1 MRTVLQTTTTAT
13 PPLLSQQQ
21 QQRQHHQPQQ
31 SHFHANVIALRSLQ
45 HRMQLRAEA
54 AQPSHAGPS
63 FHSHSA
69 SGPSASSPQHRH
81 CQRCATPP
89 APLSSS
95 PRKLT
100 TTQTTPAI
108 PGVPFSAWSPQLH
121 AAVLRVADLGE
132 VDITAG
138 ACCTALGMVRRTA
151 TAQLPEMC
159 HLVHVASDGEGTPA
173 AGRSPGACGACMCRR
188 CDCLNRPYA
197 SREEQQHRNHSRH
210 HSRHRKRHA
219 SSSSRR
225 HRNDSAVPGPSS
237 PGPPKPSTATTA
249 RLPSAIP
256 LLAMPANTSPVASP
270 FRDQDV
276 LERIMAKYRTPPTPL
291 AESAQQQQQPLHI
304 FVHCG
309 CDQMGAPAPATA
321 PGPAK
326 YTATVASPPSTPPPA
341 ASVPPPPPA
350 ASLPP
355 PPPAASVPPPPPA
368 ASLPPPPP
376 AASVPPPPPAAS
388 LPPPPPAASVPPPP
402 PAASVPPPPPAASV
416 PPPPPAASVPPP
428 PPAASLPPPP
438 PAGAGPLVRSPLLVV
453 APPPSASV
461 PATPPVAAGPPLT
474 SGSTTAPTN
483 SSIDKER
490 QMLLE
495 KADKYVWQLEQE
507 VQHRSLH
514 YNVVLQQLAEEEA
527 RSTALRHDR
536 DALLA
541 LNSGLQASLGYTRGS
556 RDSRQQHQNGSFTP
570 SSSTSSRETT
580 PTASPQ
586 GASEST
592 MNKPPPSQQQQPARR
607 LPPAVESVYASLQTP
622 ADASVAPVPLPAPP
636 PLATSAP
643 APTATA
649 AAEGRTSATQEVLR
663 HVLLE
668 REAALQSSPRPT
680 TMTAATGTTGSMPHL
695 GYSDGLRRYVDFLY
709 QEAEAG
715 AAHVRR
721 ASLPLAAP
729 AAPAAA
735 ASSLAPS
742 PPLTAYQ
749 LPQYYHTS
757 PAGVGTV
764 LSLANQA
771 QVQQQRQRQLELEQ
785 LRLEVA
791 VEGERMKTDMQR
803 WRAYLQQQQQ
813 RH

>member
-159 HLVHVASDGEGTPA
+159 RLVHVASDGEGTPA

-197 SREEQQHRNHSRH
+197 SREEQQHRNHRRH

-309 CDQMGAPAPATA
+309 CDQTGAPAPATA

-326 YTATVASPPSTPPPA
+326 YTAAVASPPSTPPPA
-341 ASVPPPPPA
+341 ASV
-350 ASLPP
+350 
-355 PPPAASVPPPPPA
+355 
-368 ASLPPPPP
+368 
-376 AASVPPPPPAAS
+376 
-388 LPPPPPAASVPPPP
+388 PPPPPAASVPPPP

-428 PPAASLPPPP
+428 PPAASVPPPPPAASVPPPP

-453 APPPSASV
+453 APPASASV

-474 SGSTTAPTN
+474 SGPTTAPTN

-507 VQHRSLH
+507 VQHRALH

-556 RDSRQQHQNGSFTP
+556 RDSRQQHQNGSSTP

-580 PTASPQ
+580 PTTSPQ
-586 GASEST
+586 SASEST

-622 ADASVAPVPLPAPP
+622 ADASVAPVLLPAPP

-649 AAEGRTSATQEVLR
+649 AAEGRTSATQEVLQ

-680 TMTAATGTTGSMPHL
+680 AMTAATSTTGSMPHL